1 VELSGA
7 FYQWN
12 INFLKATHDWEMD
25 HFTSLF
31 ILVYSIRVRRGDD
44 RFCWI
49 PYKRRLFDVRSYYKV
64 LVLHDITHFHWRSIW
79 RNNALVRSQ
88 VLFGI
93 LFSAA

>member
-44 RFCWI
+44 RFCLDSLTREGCLMLDLTI
-49 PYKRRLFDVRSYYKV
+49 RF
-64 LVLHDITHFHWRSIW
+64 
-79 RNNALVRSQ
+79 
-88 VLFGI
+88 
-93 LFSAA
+93 LFSLEEYLAE